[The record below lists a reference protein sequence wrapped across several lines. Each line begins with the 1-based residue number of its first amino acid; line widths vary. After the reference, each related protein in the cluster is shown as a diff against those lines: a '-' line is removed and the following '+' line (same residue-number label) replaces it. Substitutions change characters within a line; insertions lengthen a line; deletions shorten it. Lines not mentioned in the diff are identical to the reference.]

1 MKLVEKN
8 IKKAQKEK
16 AEKEAQELS
25 IKIRKEKLDQL
36 RKLPEFHLLVEI
48 IDKEIE
54 YAKNIMNLPIGNSFD
69 ELGKALLTARM
80 VVEHLQSIRAKFIS
94 D

>member
-36 RKLPEFHLLVEI
+36 RKLPEFRLLVEI